1 MLVRMKIDMS
11 GTFNGEP
18 WPAAGGTI
26 DLPDTVALKVIT
38 AGQGEAVPQR
48 DADVETADDS
58 RPVELRDGDDETV
71 VEVPSAE
78 VAPDRDSIIRDLEAL
93 DQKVDKRKST
103 ETLLQ
108 ELEAATAPEAGDGE

>member
-38 AGQGEAVPQR
+38 AGQGDAVPQR
-48 DADVETADDS
+48 DADVETADDT
-58 RPVELRDGDDETV
+58 RPVELRDDEDETV
-71 VEVPSAE
+71 VDE
-78 VAPDRDSIIRDLEAL
+78 VAPDRDAIIRDLEAL

-108 ELEAATAPEAGDGE
+108 ELEAATAPEADEA